1 MELYLYKTGTHTPL
15 LTVKNVQG
23 YTADRI
29 TALDPEGNSVTY
41 APLGEDCELSDRAD
55 CTETLR
61 ADWRVKPLNSGS
73 TSVRVISRA
82 RSGRKLKKITLS
94 LSEMVPSWSQTTG
107 STNSSVTSRS

>member
-1 MELYLYKTGTHTPL
+1 MTLYLYKTGTHTPL

-41 APLGEDCELSDRAD
+41 APLGEDCELSGRVD

-61 ADWRVKPLNSGS
+61 ADWRETHPDEKTRIAELEALMAALLYG
-73 TSVRVISRA
+73 
-82 RSGRKLKKITLS
+82 G
-94 LSEMVPSWSQTTG
+94 EDE
-107 STNSSVTSRS
+107 

>member
-41 APLGEDCELSDRAD
+41 SPLGEDCELSARAD

-61 ADWRVKPLNSGS
+61 ADWRETHPDEKTRIAELEALMAALLYG
-73 TSVRVISRA
+73 
-82 RSGRKLKKITLS
+82 G
-94 LSEMVPSWSQTTG
+94 EDE
-107 STNSSVTSRS
+107 